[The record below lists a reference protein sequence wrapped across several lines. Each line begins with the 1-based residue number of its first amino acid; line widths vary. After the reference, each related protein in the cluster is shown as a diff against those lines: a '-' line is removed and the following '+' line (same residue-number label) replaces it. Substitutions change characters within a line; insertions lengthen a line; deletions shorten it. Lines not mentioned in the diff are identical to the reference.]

1 MSEISNER
9 NPQPQDELTEDQL
22 AEVSAGGGDPHLP
35 IANPAPPVEE
45 KKKKPVEPQPYLQL
59 ELENTMISN

>member
-22 AEVSAGGGDPHLP
+22 AVVSGGGGDPHQP
-35 IANPAPPVEE
+35 IANPAPSVEE
-45 KKKKPVEPQPYLQL
+45 KKKKPVEPLPYLQL